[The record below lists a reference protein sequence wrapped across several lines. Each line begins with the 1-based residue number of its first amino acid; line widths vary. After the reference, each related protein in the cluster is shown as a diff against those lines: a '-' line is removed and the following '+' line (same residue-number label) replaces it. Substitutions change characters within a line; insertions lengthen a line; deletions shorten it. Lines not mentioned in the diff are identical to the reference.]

1 MTMPALF
8 LMLLLAVQGGT
19 DPKAKLEAAAGP
31 LPLPRGIRYVPDCS
45 RKLSDAQG
53 VPVAVFT
60 FGAKASASQH
70 ALLHGQTPKN
80 KTVALNVADA
90 AEKKTLAPARAY
102 YERKK
107 WKEQQPG
114 SGIYEASDDSWVA
127 RNSIAFLCNSGFDCP
142 RATWI
147 NVCRASWES
156 LCASTNRACSF
167 SRDELFEDRNF
178 CRIGRARFGSL
189 FIKLLSASSLVSS
202 SFCS

>member
-1 MTMPALF
+1 MTLKQLFALTRGSIGRDDAVRAARASMTMPVLF
-8 LMLLLAVQGGT
+8 LMLLLAVQGGA

-31 LPLPRGIRYVPDCS
+31 LPLPRGVKYVPDCS
-45 RKLSDAQG
+45 KKVSDAQG

-60 FGAKASASQH
+60 FGGKASADQH

-114 SGIYEASDDSWVA
+114 SGIYERSEE
-127 RNSIAFLCNSGFDCP
+127 RL
-142 RATWI
+142 
-147 NVCRASWES
+147 
-156 LCASTNRACSF
+156 
-167 SRDELFEDRNF
+167 
-178 CRIGRARFGSL
+178 
-189 FIKLLSASSLVSS
+189 
-202 SFCS
+202 